1 MLDPAFV
8 TACEAEQLCLGI
20 SEVASSGDIAEPR
33 RELPVTRAAVLVPP
47 IPIVHHRNIASILT
61 KTSEGTIP
69 FFIYNCT

>member
-1 MLDPAFV
+1 VLAPAFV

-20 SEVASSGDIAEPR
+20 REVASSGDIAEPR

-47 IPIVHHRNIASILT
+47 IPIVHHRNSASILT

-69 FFIYNCT
+69 FFLYNCA